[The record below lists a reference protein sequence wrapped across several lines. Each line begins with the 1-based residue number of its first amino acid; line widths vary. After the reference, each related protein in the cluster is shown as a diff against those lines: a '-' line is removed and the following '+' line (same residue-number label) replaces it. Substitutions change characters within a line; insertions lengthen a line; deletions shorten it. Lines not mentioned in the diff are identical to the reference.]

1 MSVTAKYSSNVPH
14 RHLDA
19 GLGVSSPV
27 TKILIQYM
35 AVSGSTLYFLPKYH
49 TNGQNHTHTYRVRVQ
64 LLLSTP
70 ALQPKS
76 QYKYKPR
83 YRVLL
88 DSLFAK
94 VKVQNIRI
102 GVKSY

>member
-1 MSVTAKYSSNVPH
+1 VSVTAKYSTDVPH
-14 RHLDA
+14 RRLDA

-27 TKILIQYM
+27 TRILIQYM
-35 AVSGSTLYFLPKYH
+35 AVYGSTLYFLPKYH